1 MDRLTHTTLE
11 DSNGQDLLIS
21 PEEQEMA
28 DESNAEP
35 QLVVFGRLIWPERA
49 FVAKSTFIGLL
60 VALVLSLVMPNHY
73 EAMIQLM
80 PPDSSSLSGS
90 SALMGMAMNV
100 LGGAGKGSSG
110 SSISSSGGF
119 GGAIGDLLGVQKPG
133 ALFIEIL
140 SSRTISYDLID
151 RFDLRTLYHTDTYA
165 SARKK
170 LLSMVDFKEDKKSG
184 IISVAVHDWD
194 RARATAM
201 AQAYI
206 DELNGLLAHLNNSAA
221 SREAEFL
228 QGRLVTV
235 HQELESAEKDLS
247 QFSSKNATLDPEDQ
261 GKAMLD
267 AASMLQGQLIAA
279 KSELSGLE
287 QIYTSDNVRVR
298 SLRAHIAELE
308 QQLNSLGGKDYSG
321 STKLDANALY
331 PSLRQLPVLGQRYV
345 ELYRQVKVDETVF
358 ELLTEAYE
366 MARVEEAKDT
376 PSIKVLDAPRLPEKK
391 SWPPRTLLT
400 LAGGFLGFCFA
411 SAWIVGGA
419 RWAEDEPYRVFF
431 REVSRGAR
439 EDFVS
444 LRARVTTMLAHRK
457 DFSSED

>member
-1 MDRLTHTTLE
+1 VDRLTHTTLE
-11 DSNGQDLLIS
+11 DSNGQDLLLS
-21 PEEQEMA
+21 PEEQEIA
-28 DESNAEP
+28 EESNAEP
-35 QLVVFGRLIWPERA
+35 QFVALGRLIWPQRA
-49 FVAKSTFIGLL
+49 FVAKASLIGLL
-60 VALVLSLVMPNHY
+60 VTAVLTLMMPNHY
-73 EAMIQLM
+73 EATIQLM

-100 LGGAGKGSSG
+100 LGSGSKGGGSSMG
-110 SSISSSGGF
+110 SSGGF

-133 ALFIEIL
+133 ALFIQVL
-140 SSRTISYDLID
+140 SSRTISDHLID
-151 RFDLRTLYHTDTYA
+151 RFDLRKLYGAKTYA

-184 IISVAVHDWD
+184 TISIAVHDWD
-194 RARATAM
+194 KARATAM
-201 AQAYI
+201 TQAYI
-206 DELNGLLAHLNNSAA
+206 DELNGLLSHLNNSAA

-228 QGRLVTV
+228 QGRLVTI

-267 AASMLQGQLIAA
+267 AASMLQSQLIAA

-287 QIYTSDNVRVR
+287 QIYTGDNVRVR

-308 QQLNSLGGKDYSG
+308 QQLNNFGGKDYSG

-345 ELYRQVKVDETVF
+345 ELYRQVKVDEAVF
-358 ELLTEAYE
+358 ELLTQAYE

-376 PSIKVLDAPRLPEKK
+376 PSIKVLDPPKLPEKK
-391 SWPPRTLLT
+391 SWPPRTLLSIG
-400 LAGGFLGFCFA
+400 GGFLGFCFA
-411 SAWIVGGA
+411 SAWIVAGE
-419 RWAEDEPYRVFF
+419 RWSEDEPYRMFF
-431 REVSRGAR
+431 REVLRGTQ
-439 EDFVS
+439 EDFLR
-444 LRARVTTMLAHRK
+444 LRARIRK
-457 DFSSED
+457 MSARRKEFSPEE